1 MGGGI
6 HGGFGATKGARDD
19 AKGKQRFNS
28 EEVGLIKE
36 LERNHTKF
44 TKDDIVFITRDKTG
58 QIVWLE
64 QGNESVGLYHILET
78 ANNGQGHAKD
88 FAESF
93 GVNRGGI
100 ATFLKKVL
108 ERGEVVSDR
117 ITTRNNRNVCE
128 RIYKYKNN
136 SILILFALGT
146 NGFVVSAYPI

>member
-6 HGGFGATKGARDD
+6 HGGFGATKGARDA

-44 TKDDIVFITRDKTG
+44 TKDNIVFITRDKTG

-64 QGNESVGLYHILET
+64 QGNEIAGLHHILNT
-78 ANNGQGHAKD
+78 ANKGQGHTKE
-88 FAESF
+88 FAECF
-93 GVNRGGI
+93 GVKRGGI

-108 ERGEVVSDR
+108 EGGEVVSDR
-117 ITTRNNRNVCE
+117 ITIRKARKVCE
-128 RIYKYKNN
+128 RIYRYKNY
-136 SILILFALGT
+136 SICILFAIGT

>member
-6 HGGFGATKGARDD
+6 HGGFGATKGARDA

-108 ERGEVVSDR
+108 AQSLFLCDASFL
-117 ITTRNNRNVCE
+117 T
-128 RIYKYKNN
+128 Y
-136 SILILFALGT
+136 SLLLASMILRKKDSSLG
-146 NGFVVSAYPI
+146 